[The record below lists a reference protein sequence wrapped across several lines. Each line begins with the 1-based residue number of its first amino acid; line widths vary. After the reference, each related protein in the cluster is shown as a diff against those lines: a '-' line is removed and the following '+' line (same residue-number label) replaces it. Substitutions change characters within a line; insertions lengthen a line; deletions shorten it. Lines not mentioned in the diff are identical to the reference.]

1 MGFNAFKSTV
11 QPDYPFSIQF
21 AGILAGKMGLNIL
34 NNH

>member
-21 AGILAGKMGLNIL
+21 AGTLYRKKWA
-34 NNH
+34 